1 MATLS
6 CRPLELSTRLR
17 TRTQGNLPPR
27 VAITGLRGESL
38 YPLVPLRD
46 STWPRFVH
54 DWNFQHT
61 YVRGPPTM
69 SGGSPASEVE
79 SLYPLVPLRDS
90 TWPRF
95 RACHGSFQYAY
106 VRGPPHHEWRIT
118 SLRGRKSISPRSP
131 SGFHMATLTCMPPE
145 LSTHLRGI
153 SPTMRW
159 GSPTSR

>member
-106 VRGPPHHEWRIT
+106 VRGPPPTMSGGSPAFEVE
-118 SLRGRKSISPRSP
+118 SLYPLVPLRD
-131 SGFHMATLTCMPPE
+131 
-145 LSTHLRGI
+145 STWPHLRACHR
-153 SPTMRW
+153 SFQHTYEAYHP
-159 GSPTSR
+159 P